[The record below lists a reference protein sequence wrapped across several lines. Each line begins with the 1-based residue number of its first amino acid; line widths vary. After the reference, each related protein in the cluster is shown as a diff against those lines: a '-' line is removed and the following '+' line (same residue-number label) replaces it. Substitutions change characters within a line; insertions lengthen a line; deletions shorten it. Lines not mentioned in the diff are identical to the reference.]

1 MIVIFYYYPSAAGE
15 RLMLE
20 LTERTLCGMNER
32 GKRRAKEEKRPR
44 KAPPTSRGQ
53 PEAIYEKIVGCARH
67 IVTPGGP
74 FRILNLLLN
83 SFMTKISNFC
93 AFCKFDLWRWFENQG
108 RNTGASDNKSGF
120 LAGKLAFS
128 LDWCRHTSSSGSFG
142 QTNLKVW
149 EVD

>member
-20 LTERTLCGMNER
+20 LTEQTLCGMNER

-53 PEAIYEKIVGCARH
+53 AEAIYEKIVGCARQ
-67 IVTPGGP
+67 IVTLGGP

-83 SFMTKISNFC
+83 SFTTKISNFC
-93 AFCKFDLWRWFENQG
+93 AFCKFDL
-108 RNTGASDNKSGF
+108 
-120 LAGKLAFS
+120 
-128 LDWCRHTSSSGSFG
+128 
-142 QTNLKVW
+142 
-149 EVD
+149 

>member
-20 LTERTLCGMNER
+20 LTDRTLCGMNER
-32 GKRRAKEEKRPR
+32 GKRRAKEGKKRQR

-53 PEAIYEKIVGCARH
+53 AEAIYEEIVGCARR
-67 IVTPGGP
+67 IVTSRGP
-74 FRILNLLLN
+74 FRILLPN
-83 SFMTKISNFC
+83 SFMTKISKFHT
-93 AFCKFDLWRWFENQG
+93 FCKVWRWFENHG
-108 RNTGASDNKSGF
+108 RNIDASDNNSGF

-128 LDWCRHTSSSGSFG
+128 LDWCRHTSSSGSSS